1 MDNRS
6 VVPLVPY
13 GREYSLEV
21 TQAELKQLG
30 ADSTNTFEKVVDSV
44 KGTITY
50 RKLPS
55 TAHEDFVKKGMKYY
69 NENSQMMEDL
79 KDM

>member
-44 KGTITY
+44 KGTLRIASFRLLLT
-50 RKLPS
+50 RIS
-55 TAHEDFVKKGMKYY
+55 
-69 NENSQMMEDL
+69 
-79 KDM
+79 